1 MEAQAKGGQV
11 IYKSGY
17 KFKLIGPTYVC
28 TAISPAKGLA
38 VNKWIYLTEEGK
50 MTISDGYAWDGA
62 SGAIDTKSIMR
73 ASLVHDALYQMIRE
87 GLPIVRKEADKEFY
101 RIMRKD
107 GMWWIRAQYI
117 YWAVRLFGKIAL
129 RHDTRIQTAP

>member
-1 MEAQAKGGQV
+1 V
-11 IYKSGY
+11 ISYKSGY
-17 KFKLIGPTYVC
+17 KFKLWGRAKAQLHIYPKTQLEVPNW
-28 TAISPAKGLA
+28 ISLHP
-38 VNKWIYLTEEGK
+38 EGG
-50 MTISDGYAWDGA
+50 IVIADGYAWDGA

-101 RIMRKD
+101 RIMRED

-117 YWAVRLFGKIAL
+117 YWTVRLFGKVAL
-129 RHDTRIQTAP
+129 KHDTKVQIAP

>member
-1 MEAQAKGGQV
+1 M
-11 IYKSGY
+11 ISYKSGY
-17 KFKLIGPTYVC
+17 KFKLVYTSYIRTSIRPV
-28 TAISPAKGLA
+28 KGLA
-38 VNKWIYLTEEGK
+38 VNNWVYLAEDGTV
-50 MTISDGYAWDGA
+50 TINDGYAWDGA

-101 RIMRKD
+101 RIMRED

-117 YWAVRLFGKIAL
+117 YWAVRLFGKVAL
-129 RHDTRIQTAP
+129 KHDAKVQTAP